1 MKEGWFTGLIATI
14 ISAALT
20 ASLFFGSIGLL
31 IMAFKFF
38 IKMIG
43 GI

>member
-1 MKEGWFTGLIATI
+1 MKENWFGNIIAMVITV
-14 ISAALT
+14 ALT
-20 ASLFFGSIGLL
+20 ASAFFGSLGLL

-38 IKMIG
+38 VKMME

>member
-1 MKEGWFTGLIATI
+1 MRKNWFMEFIGTI
-14 ISAALT
+14 ISAALV
-20 ASLFFGSIGLL
+20 ASAFFGALGLL

-38 IKMIG
+38 VRMVE

>member
-1 MKEGWFTGLIATI
+1 MKENWFSTIIATVI
-14 ISAALT
+14 TVALT
-20 ASLFFGSIGLL
+20 ASAFFGSLGLL

-38 IKMIG
+38 VRMVE

>member
-1 MKEGWFTGLIATI
+1 MKENWFGTI
-14 ISAALT
+14 ITMVITGART
-20 ASLFFGSIGLL
+20 ASAFFGSLGLL

-38 IKMIG
+38 VKMVE

>member
-1 MKEGWFTGLIATI
+1 MKENWFGTI
-14 ISAALT
+14 IAMVITVALAVSA
-20 ASLFFGSIGLL
+20 FFGSLGLL

-38 IKMIG
+38 IRMVE

>member
-1 MKEGWFTGLIATI
+1 MRKNWFMEFIGTI
-14 ISAALT
+14 ISAALV
-20 ASLFFGSIGLL
+20 ASTFFGAIGLL

-38 IKMIG
+38 IKMVG